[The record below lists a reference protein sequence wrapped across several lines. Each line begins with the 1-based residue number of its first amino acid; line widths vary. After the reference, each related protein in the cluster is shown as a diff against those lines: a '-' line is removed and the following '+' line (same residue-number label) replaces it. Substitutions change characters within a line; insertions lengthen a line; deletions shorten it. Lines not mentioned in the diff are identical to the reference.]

1 MTDYHPLIVHF
12 PIALLIV
19 GSIAELAGHLL
30 KRDDLR
36 HFAFWAI
43 ILGVASTGAA
53 YLSGSMAEE
62 QVEHLPGIHSTLE
75 MHEELATITLVTWIG
90 LGALRILLAGR
101 QWLTSNIFYLYIV
114 LLLAGSVLLGTTGYW
129 GGQLV
134 YQHGAGVKMTSA
146 TQQIPFSKIRHH
158 DDDDD

>member
-19 GSIAELAGHLL
+19 GSVAELAGHLL

-36 HFAFWAI
+36 HFAFWALM
-43 ILGVASTGAA
+43 LGVVGAGVA
-53 YLSGSMAEE
+53 YISGAMAEE
-62 QVEHLPGIHSTLE
+62 QVEHLPNIHNTLE
-75 MHEELATITLVTWIG
+75 MHEELATITLATWVG

-101 QWLTSNIFYLYIV
+101 QWLNSGIFYLYIV
-114 LLLAGSVLLGTTGYW
+114 LLFAGCVLLGTTGYW

-146 TQQIPFSKIRHH
+146 TQHISHPKARHH